1 MLPESLGIPEM
12 RLAALLRLGLVAAG
26 AVPLSGCLAATAV
39 GAAAG
44 VAGAAVG
51 VTAKAAGE
59 TVHVGH
65 MAVNAATGAGK
76 SDRDS
81 GER

>member
-1 MLPESLGIPEM
+1 M
-12 RLAALLRLGLVAAG
+12 RRAAVLRLSLVAAC
-26 AVPLSGCLAATAV
+26 AIPLSGCLAATAV

-65 MAVNAATGAGK
+65 MAVNAATGGGDKGDAK
-76 SDRDS
+76 
-81 GER
+81 

>member
-1 MLPESLGIPEM
+1 
-12 RLAALLRLGLVAAG
+12 
-26 AVPLSGCLAATAV
+26 
-39 GAAAG
+39 

-59 TVHVGH
+59 TIHVGH
-65 MAVNAATGAGK
+65 MAVNAATGGGK
-76 SDRDS
+76 SDRD

>member
-1 MLPESLGIPEM
+1 M
-12 RLAALLRLGLVAAG
+12 RLSAFLRLSLIAAG
-26 AVPLSGCLAATAV
+26 ACSLSGCLAATVV

-44 VAGAAVG
+44 VTGAAVG

-59 TVHVGH
+59 TIHVGH
-65 MAVNAATGAGK
+65 MAVNAATGGGK
-76 SDRDS
+76 SDHE

>member
-1 MLPESLGIPEM
+1 M
-12 RLAALLRLGLVAAG
+12 RAAALLRPVLIAAVACS
-26 AVPLSGCLAATAV
+26 LSGCLAATAV

-59 TVHVGH
+59 TIHVGH
-65 MAVNAATGAGK
+65 MAVNAATGGGK
-76 SDRDS
+76 SDRD

>member
-1 MLPESLGIPEM
+1 MLRESLGNLEM
-12 RLAALLRLGLVAAG
+12 RLPALRLGLVAAC
-26 AVPLSGCLAATAV
+26 AIPLSGCLAATVV
-39 GAAAG
+39 GTTVG

-65 MAVNAATGAGK
+65 MAVNAATGGGK
-76 SDRDS
+76 SDQKS
-81 GER
+81 GDR